1 VKLRKFAVLA
11 SLGLIASGPSALG
24 ADLSPYG
31 NVAQSQPAQPAFLD
45 WEVRGG
51 LYAHDPLSPEA
62 GSVDLNGEVLA
73 PKLWQSS
80 DPIWSLLIP
89 HPDIGTTI
97 SLGGKTSNLWG
108 GAAWNYD
115 VTDRIFLS
123 PTFGV
128 GVNNGKTADVVPAG
142 WNSVGCNWWFHES
155 LSVGYRLSAN
165 WSVMA
170 TVEHS
175 SNAGFCHE
183 NRGLTNAGL
192 RLGYRF

>member
-1 VKLRKFAVLA
+1 M
-11 SLGLIASGPSALG
+11 
-24 ADLSPYG
+24 
-31 NVAQSQPAQPAFLD
+31 PAFLD

-62 GSVDLNGEVLA
+62 GSVDLNGEILA

-80 DPIWSLLIP
+80 DPFWSFLIP
-89 HPDIGTTI
+89 HPDLGTTI

-115 VTDRIFLS
+115 LTDRFFLS
-123 PTFGV
+123 TTFGV
-128 GVNNGKTADVVPAG
+128 GVNNGKTGSPVPPG
-142 WNSVGCNWWFHES
+142 WNAVGCNWWFHES
-155 LSVGYRLSAN
+155 ASIGYRINAN
-165 WSVMA
+165 WSIMA

-175 SNAGFCHE
+175 SNAGLCRE
-183 NRGLTNAGL
+183 NRGLTNTGL

>member
-1 VKLRKFAVLA
+1 LREFAA
-11 SLGLIASGPSALG
+11 WLGLLAALTSASDVLG

-31 NVAQSQPAQPAFLD
+31 KVAAATVQPAFLD
-45 WEVRGG
+45 WEVRSG

-62 GSVDLNGEVLA
+62 GSVDLNGEILA
-73 PKLWQSS
+73 PKLWQPS
-80 DPIWSLLIP
+80 DPFWSFLIP

-115 VTDRIFLS
+115 FTDRIFLS

-128 GVNNGKTADVVPAG
+128 GVNNGKTENVVPPG

-155 LSVGYRLSAN
+155 LSVGYRLDAN

-175 SNAGFCHE
+175 SNAGLCHQ

>member
-1 VKLRKFAVLA
+1 MRNFAALA
-11 SLGLIASGPSALG
+11 GLCLAAMTLTPGAWG

-31 NVAQSQPAQPAFLD
+31 SIVAAPAQPAFLD

-80 DPIWSLLIP
+80 DPFWSFLIP
-89 HPDIGTTI
+89 HPDVGATI

-115 VTDRIFLS
+115 LTDRIFLS
-123 PTFGV
+123 STLGV
-128 GVNNGKTADVVPAG
+128 GVNNGKTGDVVPSG

-155 LSVGYRLSAN
+155 GSIGYRLNAN
-165 WSVMA
+165 WSIMA

-175 SNAGFCHE
+175 SNAGLCHQ
-183 NRGLTNAGL
+183 NRGLTNGGL

>member
-1 VKLRKFAVLA
+1 LIGALA
-11 SLGLIASGPSALG
+11 AAPTAIG

-31 NVAQSQPAQPAFLD
+31 NLSAPAAQPTFLD

-62 GSVDLNGEVLA
+62 GSVDLNGEILA
-73 PKLWQSS
+73 PKLGQSS
-80 DPIWSLLIP
+80 NWLLNYLIP
-89 HPDIGTTI
+89 HPDVGTTI

-108 GAAWNYD
+108 GVAWNWD
-115 VTDRIFLS
+115 ITDRIFVS

-128 GVNNGKTADVVPAG
+128 GVNNGKTGYPVPPG
-142 WNSVGCNWWFHES
+142 WNAIGCNWWFHES
-155 LSVGYRLSAN
+155 ASLGYRLTAN

-170 TVEHS
+170 TIEHS
-175 SNAGFCHE
+175 SNAGLCSH

>member
-1 VKLRKFAVLA
+1 MAA
-11 SLGLIASGPSALG
+11 TTSTPGALG

-31 NVAQSQPAQPAFLD
+31 NVAAPPTQPAFLD

-73 PKLWQSS
+73 PKLWQAS
-80 DPIWSLLIP
+80 DPFWSFLIP
-89 HPDIGTTI
+89 HPDLGTTI

-128 GVNNGKTADVVPAG
+128 GVNNGKTGNVVPPG

-175 SNAGFCHE
+175 SNAGLCSQ
-183 NRGLTNAGL
+183 NRGLTNAGV

>member
-1 VKLRKFAVLA
+1 LWKFAALA
-11 SLGLIASGPSALG
+11 GLGLAAMTSTHGALG

-31 NVAQSQPAQPAFLD
+31 SIAAAPAQPAFLD

-80 DPIWSLLIP
+80 DPFWSFLIP
-89 HPDIGTTI
+89 HPDVGATI
-97 SLGGKTSNLWG
+97 NLGGKTSNLWG

-115 VTDRIFLS
+115 LTDRIFLS
-123 PTFGV
+123 PTVGV
-128 GVNNGKTADVVPAG
+128 GVNNGKTGNVVPPG

-175 SNAGFCHE
+175 SNAGLCSQ